1 MIARKFS
8 LAISTA
14 VLMAGTAF
22 AQGNLVEV
30 RDNVQVVPFNA
41 IADEV
46 DDWDV
51 YDASGTEIG
60 DVEDVVGT
68 DKNTPTALV
77 VDFKSKSAYG
87 DRDVVIPLDQFSLQ
101 GNRLILNADAAAVA
115 QMPAWDD

>member
-1 MIARKFS
+1 MTARKLS
-8 LAISTA
+8 LALA
-14 VLMAGTAF
+14 AAALMAGTAF
-22 AQGNLVEV
+22 AQGALVEV
-30 RDNVQVVPFNA
+30 KDSVQVVPFNA
-41 IADEV
+41 TADEV

-68 DKNTPTALV
+68 DANTPTALV

-101 GNRLILNADAAAVA
+101 GNRLILNADAATVG
-115 QMPAWDD
+115 QMPTWDD